1 MLRLSPGAA
10 EQIDDF
16 LVRALPRRHRRQ
28 SPAGIALDLESRAH
42 DIAAPADLIPVR
54 QSQHRLDVFDEL
66 LDRAIQ
72 VENQRL

>member
-28 SPAGIALDLESRAH
+28 SPAGIALESRAH